1 MRYQQAAALEK
12 MRFEQEELNEKKRD
26 LERYI
31 QPVKI
36 ACEKEYESARAW
48 FDPIGNSLARIKAEI
63 LERESQFRN
72 SIQENQAQTSKAA
85 RKTLEDNPK
94 NGVTFQLYS
103 STDSNLHS
111 K

>member
-48 FDPIGNSLARIKAEI
+48 FDPIGNSLARIKTEI

-72 SIQENQAQTSKAA
+72 SIPENQAQSKAA
-85 RKTLEDNPK
+85 RKLPLE
-94 NGVTFQLYS
+94 GVMFQLYS